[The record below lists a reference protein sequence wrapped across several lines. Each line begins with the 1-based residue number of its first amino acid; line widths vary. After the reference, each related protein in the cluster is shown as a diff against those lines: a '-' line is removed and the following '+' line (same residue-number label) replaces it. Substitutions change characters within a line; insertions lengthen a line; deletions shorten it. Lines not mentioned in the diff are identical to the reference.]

1 MEEIK
6 DVVFSMKTNKAS
18 GLDGFP
24 IEFYRSFWSLT
35 AGDIFALFQ
44 DFYDGMIDISRLN
57 CGTIILIAK
66 GMGAD

>member
-1 MEEIK
+1 LI
-6 DVVFSMKTNKAS
+6 D
-18 GLDGFP
+18 
-24 IEFYRSFWSLT
+24 
-35 AGDIFALFQ
+35 GDIFALFQ